1 MSKFG
6 KKKEVVKP
14 NNVLQSNLPAKDL
27 WFLSGSAST
36 VNPQGASPELKKGR
50 FPIWPEWS
58 EADINAEKWDAGKGG
73 KEKDKAGRSP
83 ILHFFEDPEGKIE
96 LPSSLK
102 VSSWK
107 RPQEILINKV
117 PVVVKNENWFDL
129 FSPNEHLMGSE
140 LMRWIISE
148 IYAVWKLYNTTAL
161 NVEAKTN
168 ANEVAPVLWKPWEHI
183 YSLCKAIK
191 GHMPLYNSYGKYVV
205 KLFWMGS
212 WRKIIVDDSIPFS
225 EDNYMLLPATTCDIE
240 LWPLILSKAII
251 KLANNDI
258 NETGK
263 RELGEFTILHAL
275 TGWIPEIIPLQSGY
289 LDKIWEFI
297 RDIVPE
303 FKLPEESLPDPK
315 LSLQDTKK
323 DLKGSEIKN
332 DTMPVIKQQEKPEK
346 FEKAGK
352 EKSDQKEV
360 GKKKSKDGEKDK
372 FKPVPHSARM
382 SADFQSS
389 LQIFLD
395 GSATPL
401 QPQMVVYACYVP
413 LYVPEKKIFVLEKMA
428 DSSEKLRQYGL
439 SHIYSHPVLITRT
452 RSGPLVAPPKPP
464 PVPRWKL
471 IRQKKET
478 IVTDEPQEIVIKK
491 PEQFI
496 ELASPFL
503 NFRLSAIPIPRN
515 THFPPSTFK
524 KGSLPASSLPSVT
537 ESDESI
543 TDIYGDMNLMST
555 EENSQESA
563 LIPQHTVEGST
574 KGESAEKVSSEV
586 AQIPESTDPAFSN
599 QLVNKSVEEIEL
611 EKNIISKE
619 IWMDY
624 EDFCICFQ
632 NLYVFH
638 KPNTYAYNYQ
648 KSDFRMVD
656 DRVLYYLCVDSLKP
670 TDILVSFSAL
680 VRWGDTAALVQK
692 EDQVIPKGL
701 LMVESFSWKH
711 LSPGQ
716 LILKIHTYATKAA
729 VISLPAGRHVLLFT
743 ASSPIGHNIHLCS
756 MVPCVFG
763 EEDIVLPNLDKES
776 YRFMEQ
782 AAAIMKAIG
791 NVLINFGN
799 AENLPKAMKALELT
813 HCPPGLCG
821 TGIAREHFKA
831 FNNAFW
837 HLMKQLLGNIPPNY
851 EFAYRSFTLD
861 FKLSDVFVED
871 TESSDVTEV
880 GILPWQNRE
889 STPEEEEAAVKL
901 QAAWRGTYVRL
912 LMNGR
917 KSGTKENTKVKETL
931 QKLWALIEPN
941 FEQCSLLLLRDI
953 FKSKCKSV
961 EKYRCYE
968 DEWTKTSFAD
978 YTVTYGDQQSN
989 VWFVVFRE
997 IFYVPEDMIIVPKVY
1012 STIPACVLHV
1022 VDNDTLQEIPQVFLR
1037 VAPYLYTK
1045 NKKGYTFMAEVQTGE
1060 SPVTAGKVRLRLL
1073 SSYTPL
1079 PFLSREAV
1087 NNVFAVKE
1095 VKDYYLPNDKH
1106 IIFRYSVKVTIPLI
1120 ATVQV
1125 QTSKLD
1131 TIIKLQVLD
1140 SEEEMASSTGKGHA
1154 IIPAFHFISTERAL
1168 SSLSTSSKGGVV
1180 QNVPKK
1186 EAEVVAPKKKG
1197 TVAAQKNVKSSAK
1210 ASQEGTVSTE
1220 EEITILPTIDETVL
1234 QQTHKYIIQ
1243 ASVLY
1248 NSWPLTESQMIFVQ
1262 ALKELEK
1269 NEIKARPVEKHEENI
1284 SVLSPDIHSNLESQ
1298 KSAGSSKTTRKTK
1311 EKTTEKAEKTP
1322 KEKPASA
1329 VRPESQQSDPNK
1341 PFWILHL
1348 VVEQNEVDAVDL
1360 KKDTERADEIK
1371 AMKQAWEAA
1380 EPGRAIKAAQE
1391 RIRYINECIKKVTEA
1406 EAESA
1411 SSPTGLGET
1420 ENVSPVS
1427 EVMISSPII
1436 PEATLA
1442 IQRKEW
1448 VPLDLT
1454 PYVRKTLPQPTMKN
1468 ESIIQQQELQ
1478 KTEKISTFR
1487 HFRELV
1493 LEHRQQERM
1502 ARNQLKQ
1509 NVLEMYEDLQASLD
1523 EARNRIL
1530 GIREAYRAKLLDDE
1544 RLKLEALA
1552 AEEAALRA
1560 EQEKKTP
1567 DVQKKKGGK
1576 SGGKKK

>member
-6 KKKEVVKP
+6 KKKEAVKS
-14 NNVLQSNLPAKDL
+14 NNVLQSNLPTKDT
-27 WFLSGSAST
+27 WFLSGSPST
-36 VNPQGASPELKKGR
+36 VNPQGTSPESKKGR

-58 EADINAEKWDAGKGG
+58 EADINVEKWDAGKGG
-73 KEKDKAGRSP
+73 KEKDKSGRSP
-83 ILHFFEDPEGKIE
+83 ILHVFEDPEGKLE

-102 VSSWK
+102 VSLWK
-107 RPQEILINKV
+107 RPQEILTNKV

-148 IYAVWKLYNTTAL
+148 IYAVWKLHNTTAL
-161 NVEAKTN
+161 SVEAKTN
-168 ANEVAPVLWKPWEHI
+168 ANEVPPVAPILWKPWEHI

-205 KLFWMGS
+205 KLFWMGC

-225 EDNYMLLPATTCDIE
+225 EDNVMLLPTTTCEIE

-258 NETGK
+258 NEVGK
-263 RELGEFTILHAL
+263 RELGEFTVLHAL

-289 LDKIWEFI
+289 LDKVWEFL

-303 FKLPEESLPDPK
+303 FKLPEESLPESK
-315 LSLQDTKK
+315 QSIQDAKK
-323 DLKGSEIKN
+323 DLKASDIKN
-332 DTMPVIKQQEKPEK
+332 DTMPIVKQQEKPEK
-346 FEKAGK
+346 AEKAGK
-352 EKSDQKEV
+352 EKPDQKEV
-360 GKKKSKDGEKDK
+360 GKKRSKDGEKDK
-372 FKPVPHSARM
+372 FKPASHSARM
-382 SADFQSS
+382 SADYQSS

-401 QPQMVVYACYVP
+401 QPQMVVYACYMP

-439 SHIYSHPVLITRT
+439 SHIYSHPALITRT
-452 RSGPLVAPPKPP
+452 RSGPLVASPKPP

-496 ELASPFL
+496 EIASPFL
-503 NFRLSAIPIPRN
+503 NFRVPAIPIPRD

-524 KGSLPASSLPSVT
+524 KGSLPASSLPCVT
-537 ESDESI
+537 ESDESAF
-543 TDIYGDMNLMST
+543 DSSGDTNISL
-555 EENSQESA
+555 EENSQESGVV
-563 LIPQHTVEGST
+563 PQHTVEGST
-574 KGESAEKVSSEV
+574 KGESTEKVSSEV
-586 AQIPESTDPAFSN
+586 AQIPDQADATFNN
-599 QLVNKSVEEIEL
+599 QIVNKSLEEMEL
-611 EKNIISKE
+611 EKTINSKE

-638 KPNTYAYNYQ
+638 KPSTYAYNYQ

-656 DRVLYYLCVDSLKP
+656 DRVLYYMCVDSLKP

-680 VRWGDTAALVQK
+680 VHWGETGALVQK
-692 EDQVIPKGL
+692 ENQIVPMGF

-763 EEDIVLPNLDKES
+763 EEDIVLPNLEKES

-791 NVLINFGN
+791 NVLINYGN

-813 HCPPGLCG
+813 HCPPDLYG
-821 TGIAREHFKA
+821 TGIAREHSKA

-837 HLMKQLLGNIPPNY
+837 HLIKQILGNVPSNY

-861 FKLSDVFVED
+861 FKLSDVSLED
-871 TESSDVTEV
+871 TESSVATEV
-880 GILPWQNRE
+880 NVLLWQNRE
-889 STPEEEEAAVKL
+889 STTEEEEAAVKL
-901 QAAWRGTYVRL
+901 QAIWRGTYIRL
-912 LMNGR
+912 LMNSR
-917 KSGTKENTKVKETL
+917 KPGTKDNAKVKETL
-931 QKLWALIEPN
+931 QKLWAVIEPN
-941 FEQCSLLLLRDI
+941 FEQCSLMFLRDI

-961 EKYRCYE
+961 EKYRCFE
-968 DEWTKTSFAD
+968 DEWTKTTFAD

-997 IFYVPEDMIIVPKVY
+997 VFHIPEDMIIVPKVY
-1012 STIPACVLHV
+1012 STVPTCVLHV
-1022 VDNDTLQEIPQVFLR
+1022 VDNDTLQEIPRVFLR

-1045 NKKGYTFMAEVQTGE
+1045 NKKGYTFMAEIQTGE
-1060 SPVTAGKVRLRLL
+1060 SPVPAGKVRLRLI
-1073 SSYTPL
+1073 SSYIPL

-1087 NNVFAVKE
+1087 NNMFAVKE

-1106 IIFRYSVKVTIPLI
+1106 IIFRYLVKVTIPLI

-1125 QTSKLD
+1125 QTSKSD
-1131 TIIKLQVLD
+1131 TMIKLQVLD
-1140 SEEEMASSTGKGHA
+1140 SEEEMASSTGKGHV
-1154 IIPAFHFISTERAL
+1154 IIPAFHFISSERPL
-1168 SSLSTSSKGGVV
+1168 SSLSTASKGGVV
-1180 QNVPKK
+1180 QSAPKK
-1186 EAEVVAPKKKG
+1186 EAEVASPKKKG
-1197 TVAAQKNVKSSAK
+1197 TVTAQKNIKSSAK
-1210 ASQEGTVSTE
+1210 ASQEGSVSTE
-1220 EEITILPTIDETVL
+1220 EEIPALLPIDENLL

-1248 NSWPLTESQMIFVQ
+1248 NSWPLTESQIVFVQ

-1269 NEIKARPVEKHEENI
+1269 NEIKARPVEKHEENV

-1311 EKTTEKAEKTP
+1311 EKTTDKTEKTP
-1322 KEKPASA
+1322 KEKPVTAP
-1329 VRPESQQSDPNK
+1329 RPESQQSDPNK
-1341 PFWILHL
+1341 PFWILRL
-1348 VVEQNEVDAVDL
+1348 VVEQNETDAVDL
-1360 KKDTERADEIK
+1360 KKDTERPDEIK

-1391 RIRYINECIKKVTEA
+1391 RVRYINEYTKKSLMEA
-1406 EAESA
+1406 ETENA
-1411 SSPTGLGET
+1411 SPTAGMHGT
-1420 ENVSPVS
+1420 KNVSPVS
-1427 EVMISSPII
+1427 ETFPPVT
-1436 PEATLA
+1436 EAGLA

-1448 VPLDLT
+1448 APIDLA
-1454 PYVRKTLPQPTMKN
+1454 PYIKKTLAVPILKN
-1468 ESIIQQQELQ
+1468 ETTIQQQEIR
-1478 KTEKISTFR
+1478 KTEEINNFR

-1502 ARNQLKQ
+1502 SRNQLKQ
-1509 NVLEMYEDLQASLD
+1509 NVLEMYEDLQISLD
-1523 EARNRIL
+1523 EARSRIF
-1530 GIREAYRAKLLDDE
+1530 GIRDTYRGKLLEAE
-1544 RLKLEALA
+1544 RLRLEALA
-1552 AEEAALRA
+1552 AEEAAIRA
-1560 EQEKKTP
+1560 EQEKKSP
-1567 DVQKKKGGK
+1567 DVQKKKAGK
-1576 SGGKKK
+1576 PGGKKK

>member
-1 MSKFG
+1 MYVALGSLEKG
-6 KKKEVVKP
+6 IGT
-14 NNVLQSNLPAKDL
+14 

-36 VNPQGASPELKKGR
+36 VNPQGTSPESKKGR

-58 EADINAEKWDAGKGG
+58 EADINVEKWDAGKGG
-73 KEKDKAGRSP
+73 KEKDKSGRSP
-83 ILHFFEDPEGKIE
+83 ILHVFEDPEGKLE
-96 LPSSLK
+96 LPPSLK
-102 VSSWK
+102 VGLWK
-107 RPQEILINKV
+107 RPQEILANKV

-148 IYAVWKLYNTTAL
+148 IYAVWKLHNTTAL
-161 NVEAKTN
+161 SVEAKTN
-168 ANEVAPVLWKPWEHI
+168 ANEIPPVPPVLWKPWEHI

-205 KLFWMGS
+205 KLFWMGC

-225 EDNYMLLPATTCDIE
+225 EDNVMLLPTTTCEVE

-258 NETGK
+258 NEVGK
-263 RELGEFTILHAL
+263 RELGEFTVLHAL

-289 LDKIWEFI
+289 LDKVWEFI

-303 FKLPEESLPDPK
+303 FKLPEESLPESK
-315 LSLQDTKK
+315 QSIQDAKK
-323 DLKGSEIKN
+323 DLKASDIKN
-332 DTMPVIKQQEKPEK
+332 DTMPIVKQQEKPEK
-346 FEKAGK
+346 AEKAGK
-352 EKSDQKEV
+352 
-360 GKKKSKDGEKDK
+360 
-372 FKPVPHSARM
+372 
-382 SADFQSS
+382 
-389 LQIFLD
+389 

-401 QPQMVVYACYVP
+401 QPQMVVYACYMP

-439 SHIYSHPVLITRT
+439 SHIYSHPALITRT
-452 RSGPLVAPPKPP
+452 RSGPLVASPKPP

-496 ELASPFL
+496 EIASPFL
-503 NFRLSAIPIPRN
+503 NFRVPAIPIPRD
-515 THFPPSTFK
+515 THFPPATFK
-524 KGSLPASSLPSVT
+524 KGSLPASSLPCVT
-537 ESDESI
+537 ESDESAF
-543 TDIYGDMNLMST
+543 DSSGDTNISEST
-555 EENSQESA
+555 
-563 LIPQHTVEGST
+563 
-574 KGESAEKVSSEV
+574 EKVSSEV
-586 AQIPESTDPAFSN
+586 AQIPDQADATFNN
-599 QLVNKSVEEIEL
+599 QVVNKSLEEIEL
-611 EKNIISKE
+611 EKNINSKE

-638 KPNTYAYNYQ
+638 KPSTYAYNYQ

-656 DRVLYYLCVDSLKP
+656 DRVLYYMCVDSLKP

-680 VRWGDTAALVQK
+680 VHWGETGEAFRNRSKPAKSIIFTLYAFFLISTLVQK
-692 EDQVIPKGL
+692 ENQFVPMGL

-763 EEDIVLPNLDKES
+763 EEDIVLPNLE
-776 YRFMEQ
+776 
-782 AAAIMKAIG
+782 
-791 NVLINFGN
+791 
-799 AENLPKAMKALELT
+799 
-813 HCPPGLCG
+813 
-821 TGIAREHFKA
+821 KA

-837 HLMKQLLGNIPPNY
+837 HLIKQILGNVPSNY

-861 FKLSDVFVED
+861 FKLSDVSVED
-871 TESSDVTEV
+871 TESSVATEV
-880 GILPWQNRE
+880 NVLLWQNRE
-889 STPEEEEAAVKL
+889 STTEEEEAAVKL
-901 QAAWRGTYVRL
+901 QAIWRGTYIRL
-912 LMNGR
+912 LMNSR
-917 KSGTKENTKVKETL
+917 KPGTKDNAKVKETL
-931 QKLWALIEPN
+931 QKLWAVIEPN
-941 FEQCSLLLLRDI
+941 FEQCSLMFLREI

-968 DEWTKTSFAD
+968 DEWTKTTFAD

-989 VWFVVFRE
+989 
-997 IFYVPEDMIIVPKVY
+997 
-1012 STIPACVLHV
+1012 
-1022 VDNDTLQEIPQVFLR
+1022 
-1037 VAPYLYTK
+1037 
-1045 NKKGYTFMAEVQTGE
+1045 KGYTFMAEIQTGE
-1060 SPVTAGKVRLRLL
+1060 SPVPAGKVRLRLI
-1073 SSYTPL
+1073 SSYIPL

-1087 NNVFAVKE
+1087 NNMFAVKE

-1106 IIFRYSVKVTIPLI
+1106 IIFRYLVKVTIPLI

-1125 QTSKLD
+1125 QTSKSD
-1131 TIIKLQVLD
+1131 TMIKLQVLD
-1140 SEEEMASSTGKGHA
+1140 SEEEMASSTGKGHV
-1154 IIPAFHFISTERAL
+1154 IIPAFHFL
-1168 SSLSTSSKGGVV
+1168 SSERPLTTASKGGVV
-1180 QNVPKK
+1180 QSTPKK
-1186 EAEVVAPKKKG
+1186 EAEVASPKKKG
-1197 TVAAQKNVKSSAK
+1197 IVTAQKNVKSSAK
-1210 ASQEGTVSTE
+1210 ASQEGSVSTE
-1220 EEITILPTIDETVL
+1220 EEIPALSTVDENLL

-1248 NSWPLTESQMIFVQ
+1248 NSWPLTESQIVFVQ

-1311 EKTTEKAEKTP
+1311 EKTTDKTEKAP
-1322 KEKPASA
+1322 KEKPVTAP
-1329 VRPESQQSDPNK
+1329 RPESQQSDPNK
-1341 PFWILHL
+1341 PFWILRL
-1348 VVEQNEVDAVDL
+1348 VVEQNEMDAVDL
-1360 KKDTERADEIK
+1360 KKDTERPDEIK

-1391 RIRYINECIKKVTEA
+1391 RVHYINECIKKSLMEA
-1406 EAESA
+1406 EAENA
-1411 SSPTGLGET
+1411 SPTAGSREA

-1427 EVMISSPII
+1427 EAFPPVT
-1436 PEATLA
+1436 EAGLA

-1448 VPLDLT
+1448 APIDLA
-1454 PYVRKTLPQPTMKN
+1454 PYIKKTLAVPILKN
-1468 ESIIQQQELQ
+1468 ETTIQQQEMR
-1478 KTEKISTFR
+1478 KTEEINKFR
-1487 HFRELV
+1487 YFRELV

-1502 ARNQLKQ
+1502 SRNQLKQ
-1509 NVLEMYEDLQASLD
+1509 NVLEMYEDLQISLD
-1523 EARNRIL
+1523 EARSRIF
-1530 GIREAYRAKLLDDE
+1530 GIRDTYRGKLLEAE
-1544 RLKLEALA
+1544 RLRLEALA
-1552 AEEAALRA
+1552 AEEAATRA
-1560 EQEKKTP
+1560 EQEKKSP
-1567 DVQKKKGGK
+1567 DVQKKKAGK
-1576 SGGKKK
+1576 PGGKKK

>member
-6 KKKEVVKP
+6 KKKEAVKS
-14 NNVLQSNLPAKDL
+14 NNVLQSNVPTKDL

-36 VNPQGASPELKKGR
+36 VNPQGTSPESKKGR

-58 EADINAEKWDAGKGG
+58 EADINVEKWDAGKGG
-73 KEKDKAGRSP
+73 KEKDKSGRSP
-83 ILHFFEDPEGKIE
+83 ILHVFEDPEGKLE

-102 VSSWK
+102 VSFWK
-107 RPQEILINKV
+107 RPQEILTNKV

-140 LMRWIISE
+140 GSE
-148 IYAVWKLYNTTAL
+148 
-161 NVEAKTN
+161 
-168 ANEVAPVLWKPWEHI
+168 APVLWKPWEHI

-205 KLFWMGS
+205 KLFWMGC

-225 EDNYMLLPATTCDIE
+225 EDNFMLLPTTTCEIE

-258 NETGK
+258 NEVGK
-263 RELGEFTILHAL
+263 RELGEFTVLHAL

-289 LDKIWEFI
+289 LDKLWEFI

-303 FKLPEESLPDPK
+303 FKLPEESLPESRQ
-315 LSLQDTKK
+315 SLQDAKK
-323 DLKGSEIKN
+323 DLKASDIKN
-332 DTMPVIKQQEKPEK
+332 DTTPIVKQQEKPEK
-346 FEKAGK
+346 AEKAGK

-360 GKKKSKDGEKDK
+360 GKKRSKDGEKDK
-372 FKPVPHSARM
+372 LKPASHSTRM

-401 QPQMVVYACYVP
+401 QPQLVVYACYMP
-413 LYVPEKKIFVLEKMA
+413 LYVPEKKIFILEKMA

-439 SHIYSHPVLITRT
+439 SHIYSHPALITRT
-452 RSGPLVAPPKPP
+452 RSGPLVASPKPP

-503 NFRLSAIPIPRN
+503 NFKVPAIPIPRD

-537 ESDESI
+537 ESDESVF
-543 TDIYGDMNLMST
+543 DSSGDTNLSL
-555 EENSQESA
+555 EENSQESGVV
-563 LIPQHTVEGST
+563 PQHIVEGST
-574 KGESAEKVSSEV
+574 KAQPSDVGSELDSLNAAELLLLLVLRVGCESTEKVSSEV
-586 AQIPESTDPAFSN
+586 VQIPESADAAFNN
-599 QLVNKSVEEIEL
+599 QLINKSLEEIEL
-611 EKNIISKE
+611 EKNMISKE

-656 DRVLYYLCVDSLKP
+656 DRVLYYMCVDSLKP

-680 VRWGDTAALVQK
+680 VHWGETGALVQK
-692 EDQVIPKGL
+692 ENQVVPMGF

-763 EEDIVLPNLDKES
+763 EEDIVLPNLE
-776 YRFMEQ
+776 
-782 AAAIMKAIG
+782 
-791 NVLINFGN
+791 
-799 AENLPKAMKALELT
+799 
-813 HCPPGLCG
+813 
-821 TGIAREHFKA
+821 KA

-837 HLMKQLLGNIPPNY
+837 HLMKQILGNVPSNY

-861 FKLSDVFVED
+861 FKLNDVSVED
-871 TESSDVTEV
+871 SESSDTTEV
-880 GILPWQNRE
+880 SVSLWQNRE

-901 QAAWRGTYVRL
+901 QAIWRGTYIRL
-912 LMNGR
+912 LMNSR
-917 KSGTKENTKVKETL
+917 KPGTKENAKVKETL
-931 QKLWALIEPN
+931 QKLWAVIDSN
-941 FEQCSLLLLRDI
+941 FEQCSLMFLRDI

-968 DEWTKTSFAD
+968 DEWTKTTFAD
-978 YTVTYGDQQSN
+978 YTVTYGDQQAN

-997 IFYVPEDMIIVPKVY
+997 VFYIPEDMIIVPKVY
-1012 STIPACVLHV
+1012 STVPTCVLHV
-1022 VDNDTLQEIPQVFLR
+1022 VDNDTLQEIPRVFLR

-1045 NKKGYTFMAEVQTGE
+1045 NKKGYTFMAEIQTGE
-1060 SPVTAGKVRLRLL
+1060 SPVPAGKVRLRLI
-1073 SSYTPL
+1073 SSYSPL

-1087 NNVFAVKE
+1087 NNMFAVKE

-1106 IIFRYSVKVTIPLI
+1106 IIFRYLVKVTIPLI

-1125 QTSKLD
+1125 QTSKSD
-1131 TIIKLQVLD
+1131 TIIKLQLLD
-1140 SEEEMASSTGKGHA
+1140 SEEEMASSTGKA
-1154 IIPAFHFISTERAL
+1154 TA
-1168 SSLSTSSKGGVV
+1168 SKGGVV
-1180 QNVPKK
+1180 QSTPKK

-1197 TVAAQKNVKSSAK
+1197 TVTAQKTVKSSSK
-1210 ASQEGTVSTE
+1210 ASQEGSASTE
-1220 EEITILPTIDETVL
+1220 EDIPALPTVDENLL

-1248 NSWPLTESQMIFVQ
+1248 NSWPLTESQIVFVQ

-1269 NEIKARPVEKHEENI
+1269 NEIKARPVERHEENI
-1284 SVLSPDIHSNLESQ
+1284 SMLSPDIHSNLESQ

-1311 EKTTEKAEKTP
+1311 EKTTDKAEKAP
-1322 KEKPASA
+1322 KEKPVSA
-1329 VRPESQQSDPNK
+1329 ARPESQQSDPNK
-1341 PFWILHL
+1341 PFWILRL
-1348 VVEQNEVDAVDL
+1348 VAEQNEMDAVDL

-1391 RIRYINECIKKVTEA
+1391 RIV
-1406 EAESA
+1406 
-1411 SSPTGLGET
+1411 
-1420 ENVSPVS
+1420 
-1427 EVMISSPII
+1427 PI
-1436 PEATLA
+1436 
-1442 IQRKEW
+1442 
-1448 VPLDLT
+1448 
-1454 PYVRKTLPQPTMKN
+1454 MKN
-1468 ESIIQQQELQ
+1468 EFIIQQQEMR
-1478 KTEKISTFR
+1478 KTEEINIFR

-1502 ARNQLKQ
+1502 ARNHLKQ

-1523 EARNRIL
+1523 RERSRIF
-1530 GIREAYRAKLLDDE
+1530 GIREAYRAKLLEAE
-1544 RLKLEALA
+1544 RLRLEAVA

-1560 EQEKKTP
+1560 EQEKKSP

-1576 SGGKKK
+1576 TGGKKK